1 MIVIFS
7 GLPGAGK
14 SLKLAMTAIDTLY
27 RNRKLHEKK
36 GLAKR
41 PLLSNIKFS
50 KEVEE
55 EFGLDDK
62 GYIKYWADPAE
73 LVQMRDCDVVW
84 DEIATHLDSTQ
95 WANMSLELKRWLQ
108 QHRKYGVEIYGTTQD
123 FAQIDK
129 SMRRLTSDLLLL
141 TKVFGS
147 PDPSPTRP
155 SVTRAWGIVLI
166 RTLDPQKYDEEKSKF
181 EAYGMLPKVMLI
193 STKWVNVFNTRQ
205 EILMGKYPPMRHIER
220 SCERPDCIF
229 VKTVHA

>member
-14 SLKLAMTAIDTLY
+14 SLKLAMTSVDTLY

-36 GLAKR
+36 GLPKR
-41 PLLSNIKFS
+41 QLWSNIQFS
-50 KEVEE
+50 DDVEE
-55 EFGLDDK
+55 EFGVGDN
-62 GYIKYWADPAE
+62 GYIQYWHDPGQ
-73 LVQMRDCDVVW
+73 LVKMRDCDVVW

-95 WANMSLELKRWLQ
+95 WQNMSLELKRWLQ

-141 TKVFGS
+141 TKVLGS

-155 SVTRAWGIVLI
+155 SITRAWGVVLI

-181 EAYGMLPKVMLI
+181 EAYGLLPKVMWI
-193 STKWVNVFNTRQ
+193 QTKWVKVFDTRQ
-205 EILMGKYPPMRHIER
+205 EILMGKYPPLRHIPRE
-220 SCERPDCIF
+220 CERNDCSFHKIIH
-229 VKTVHA
+229 V